1 MTHSLPALRIGDDY
15 TADGLSASV
24 EKIDGNYFLQ
34 VSGLSY
40 RIECV
45 TAYTHRKIN
54 DKKKPVKS
62 RAVVVVVMQK
72 KRVKNYILEPSPIED
87 GKGGV

>member
-45 TAYTHRKIN
+45 TPYRDRKMGN
-54 DKKKPVKS
+54 RKKLVKT
-62 RAVVVVVMQK
+62 RAVVVVTILK
-72 KRVKNYILEPSPIED
+72 KRVKNYTLEPSPIED
-87 GKGGV
+87 CKGGV